1 MQRIYLDHAS
11 TTPLLPEVIAEMTA
25 VMEQSYGN
33 ASSIHHHGRSARTI
47 IEATRKKIAN
57 ALRASIGEIF
67 FTSTATEAHN
77 MVLLGAVNDLGVT
90 RIISSPTEHH
100 CILHPL
106 DHLGHDHGV
115 SIEYLRVDGAGQID
129 MEHLATL
136 LDKHDG
142 GKTMVSLMHANNE
155 IGTMIDL
162 SAVARLC
169 EEHGVLFHCDTVQ
182 TIGKYPVDVSTIRM
196 AFCAGSAHKF
206 NGPKGAGFV
215 YINGDNTIKPFLRG
229 GAQERNMRAGTENVY
244 GIAGMGKAL
253 EIALAEQDERKAY
266 VSKLRQYFVDRLLSE
281 LVDVQINGAS
291 AERSLYNI
299 VSVSFPA
306 SEKADLL
313 HFNLDISGISASAG
327 SACSSGI
334 EADSHV
340 LQAIGHPAERKT
352 IRFSL
357 SHLNTMAE
365 LDIVVDKLR
374 SITPA
379 V

>member
-11 TTPLLPEVIAEMTA
+11 TTPLLPEVIEEMNA
-25 VMEQSYGN
+25 VMSQTYGN

-47 IEATRKKIAN
+47 IEANRKKIAN

-67 FTSTATEAHN
+67 FTSSATEAHN
-77 MVLLGAVNDLGVT
+77 MILYGAVRDLGVT

-106 DHLGHDHGV
+106 DHL
-115 SIEYLRVDGAGQID
+115 S
-129 MEHLATL
+129 
-136 LDKHDG
+136 DG
-142 GKTMVSLMHANNE
+142 GSVKVDYVKVDSSGQVDVNHLKDLLQQEGYKTLVSLMHANNE

-162 SAVARLC
+162 AAIGDLC
-169 EEHGVLFHCDTVQ
+169 HEHGALLHCDTVQ
-182 TIGKYPVDVSTIRM
+182 TIGKYPIDVSATPIS
-196 AFCAGSAHKF
+196 FCAGSAHKF
-206 NGPKGAGFV
+206 NGPKGIGFV
-215 YINGDNTIKPFLRG
+215 YINGDNIIKPYLRG

-253 EIALAEQDERKAY
+253 EMALLEQEERKNY
-266 VSKLRQYFVDRLLSE
+266 VSGLRQYFVDRLDAE
-281 LVDVQINGAS
+281 LIDIKINGGEATQ
-291 AERSLYNI
+291 SLYNI

-313 HFNLDISGISASAG
+313 HFNLDIGGISASAG

-340 LQAIGHPAERKT
+340 LLAIGHPPERKT

-357 SHLNTMAE
+357 SHLNTTAE
-365 LDIVVDKLR
+365 LDIVVDKLKN
-374 SITPA
+374 ITPPA
-379 V
+379 